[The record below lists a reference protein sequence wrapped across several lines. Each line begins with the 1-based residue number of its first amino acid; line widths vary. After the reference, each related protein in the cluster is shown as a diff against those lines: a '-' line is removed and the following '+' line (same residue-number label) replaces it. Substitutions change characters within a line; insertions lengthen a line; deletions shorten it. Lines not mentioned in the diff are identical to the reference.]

1 MLNTFKYI
9 YTTDLKIC
17 FSNEIQNFNYDDVN
31 RATIHRF
38 KSAILVIEKDFLK
51 GNILVNCE
59 HITTT
64 ISLARN
70 VYSIVFDWLRSI
82 ISKTMK

>member
-1 MLNTFKYI
+1 M
-9 YTTDLKIC
+9 KIF

-31 RATIHRF
+31 EATIHRF
-38 KSAILVIEKDFLK
+38 KSAILVTEKDFLI

-64 ISLARN
+64 ISLVRN
-70 VYSIVFDWLRSI
+70 VYSVVFDWLRGI
-82 ISKTMK
+82 ISKTLK